1 MIKEFEFYHGT
12 VFTKLLHGG
21 GLACTISRYPTPDNA
36 AYVVDHRVG
45 IYIKYST
52 KRMSPW
58 RFSFQRRHQEEIQ
71 EMKYNLGNVFLLLV
85 CNDDGIVTLSF
96 DELKRILDE
105 THEEVEWIS
114 VARNKRQMY
123 SVAGSDGRLGF
134 KIGKDDFPSKI
145 FGQSTASAAQAATA
159 GE

>member
-12 VFTKLLHGG
+12 VFTKLLHSTASG
-21 GLACTISRYPTPDNA
+21 CSIKRYPTPDNA
-36 AYVVDHRVG
+36 AYVIDQKIG

-58 RFSFQRRHQEEIQ
+58 RFSFQKRHQEELL

-85 CNDDGIVTLSF
+85 CNDDGVVTLSF
-96 DELKRILDE
+96 EEVKRILDE

-114 VARNKRQMY
+114 IARNKREMY
-123 SVAGSDGRLGF
+123 SVAGSDGKLDF

-145 FGQSTASAAQAATA
+145 FGQAHQEIAKSVGAV
-159 GE
+159 